1 MPFFS
6 LPQEAA
12 CENGDLQPRDGDS
25 LLKLMSFFRF
35 RRHDGMGV
43 WNFLSAS
50 LRKWTFFE
58 DGNPAFDLRLV
69 GRSNKL
75 TDGYYHTVT
84 VWMLLYNSYC
94 PPVTNQQ
101 IVFIL
106 FIFFVQ
112 NCLIIEAQFLK

>member
-12 CENGDLQPRDGDS
+12 CENGELQPRDGDS

-50 LRKWTFFE
+50 LRKRTFFE
-58 DGNPAFDLRLV
+58 DGNPAFDLYLV
-69 GRSNKL
+69 GRFYEL
-75 TDGYYHTVT
+75 TGGYYHTVT
-84 VWMLLYNSYC
+84 AGGYYMVVMPFSYY
-94 PPVTNQQ
+94 P
-101 IVFIL
+101 IVSIL
-106 FIFFVQ
+106 TI
-112 NCLIIEAQFLK
+112 